1 MTNSKTKKMIA
12 LLALG
17 AVATTA
23 AATGIALNRNGIA
36 VFADAV
42 SSAEDSAIVGSEENP
57 ALAIAGENTIS
68 DMVVGGNA
76 EMGYKELVYYMSF
89 TPANSGVY
97 TFTHSNP
104 DVGVADINSDYDY
117 PYGDW
122 NDGWDVFSV
131 ELTADVTYTVL
142 INNFDWTVDLTD
154 YEVGDTYT
162 LASPE
167 TITIVN
173 TSVAAGSSRDNALA
187 YNVGDTIIVPQGHDP
202 VWYSFVGNSE
212 ENYYVIVNSGS
223 AAVRKNLKTTTIT
236 NGYVLYSGSGTY
248 YICATPTDT
257 AAAEVKVLV
266 AEKQSEGS
274 CIVTA
279 VELPADRVV
288 GDNNWYTYTVGE
300 EDETVSVNP
309 TADAYVVVEEH
320 EDEDGNLVT
329 TEYVLSGSVDVYD
342 GYTFVGSI
350 SDEASLTLEAGKT
363 YHFYAPAYV
372 YEESDEEGNII
383 LSVNV
388 QSLIVID

>member
-1 MTNSKTKKMIA
+1 MINSKTKKLIA

-23 AATGIALNRNGIA
+23 AATGIALTRNGIT

-42 SSAEDSAIVGSEENP
+42 SVTEDSAIVGSEENP
-57 ALAIAGENTIS
+57 ALAIAGVNTIG

-104 DVGVADINSDYDY
+104 DVGIADIYSDYDY

-154 YEVGDTYT
+154 YEVGEAYT

-187 YNVGDTIIVPQGHDP
+187 YNVEDTIIVPQGHDP
-202 VWYSFVGNSE
+202 VWYTFVGNSE

-223 AAVRKNLKTTTIT
+223 ATVRKNFQTTTIT
-236 NGYVLYSGSGTY
+236 NGYEFYSGSGTY
-248 YICATPTDT
+248 YICATPTAT
-257 AAAEVKVLV
+257 AAAEIKVLV

-288 GDNNWYTYTVGE
+288 GDNTWYTYTVGE
-300 EDETVSVNP
+300 EDETVTVTP

-320 EDEDGNLVT
+320 EDEEGNLVT
-329 TEYVLSGSVDVYD
+329 TEYVLCGSVDVYD

-350 SDEASLTLEAGKT
+350 SEGSSFTLKAGKT
-363 YHFYAPAYV
+363 YHFYAPSYV

-388 QSLIVID
+388 QSLIVIG